1 MYFYEFRP
9 NNNDIETGP
18 INSLIMRPTEPPLVM
33 SEGVLYLATG
43 EQYINEARR
52 SAQSVRD
59 HMPDTDIALITDEQM
74 ESDLFD
80 VVKIEQSL
88 RDDFSSSNLHSG
100 LSPFDRTLFLD
111 TDTYVC
117 DDVSELFD
125 ILDDF
130 DIAIAP
136 TLSEDKVLDV
146 PRPWTQYNTGVIAYK
161 KNERTDELLSLW
173 NEIYNNWRKNRNI
186 TKNQESF
193 LKAVY
198 ESDVNL
204 FKLSY
209 NYNTRLFCPGGIH
222 GEAKIV
228 HGRPQTGI
236 ENAAELINRSSRFR
250 AFYPNSY
257 LSKSSAFK
265 LIVDGSLRYH
275 FEKSIV
281 ERGMLDTIFDIPR
294 YIRERL
300 L

>member
-1 MYFYEFRP
+1 M
-9 NNNDIETGP
+9 
-18 INSLIMRPTEPPLVM
+18 SPLTLLSVM
-33 SEGVLYLATG
+33 SRGVLYVATG
-43 EQYINEARR
+43 EQYLDEARL
-52 SAQSVRD
+52 SAQSVREN
-59 HMPDTDIALITDEQM
+59 MPDMDIALITDERI

-80 VVKIEQSL
+80 IVEIDQTLE
-88 RDDFSSSNLHSG
+88 DDFSSSNLHSE
-100 LSPFDRTLFLD
+100 LSPFDKTLFLD

-117 DDVSELFD
+117 DDVTELFD
-125 ILDDF
+125 ILEDF

-161 KNERTDELLSLW
+161 ENERTDELLSLW
-173 NEIYNNWRKNRNI
+173 DKIYKNWRKNRNI

-198 ESDVNL
+198 ESDVDL

-228 HGRPQTGI
+228 HGRPRTGI
-236 ENAAELINRSSRFR
+236 ENAAKLINQSSRFR
-250 AFYPNSY
+250 AFYPNSH
-257 LSKSSAFK
+257 LFKSSAFK
-265 LIVDGSLRYH
+265 VIVDGSLRYH
-275 FEKSIV
+275 FEKSIA
-281 ERGMLDTIFDIPR
+281 ERGILDTILDVPR